1 MVFLCFVFSSINL
14 GIPASLFF
22 FLCVAVVVLFVCLL
36 VWFFLHNLNHLGDLF
51 SVEAH

>member
-1 MVFLCFVFSSINL
+1 MLCFLQHKFGNSC
-14 GIPASLFF
+14 LFVF